1 MRAAARQT
9 RAKAPVTYEDLAAQ
23 IARRHDD
30 LSDRL
35 RKIAVFAV
43 QHPNEMALG
52 TVSVLAQRIG
62 VQPSAIV
69 RFANSIGYDGFTE
82 MQQVFRT
89 KLVGPSSPSY
99 RERIAALRRARDGED
114 SVGAPADVLAEFV
127 ADDIASLEALYGAVP
142 FERFDR
148 ALARLAEA
156 ETIYLMAQGRSF
168 PVAYYL
174 DYGLCRLDL
183 RSHLLD
189 GIGGMP
195 LQRAR
200 AATPKDVLIVVSFK
214 DYARESVELASELAG
229 RGVPV
234 IAITDNPLG
243 PFARIAEVSF
253 EIGEPRNRPF
263 RSLVAPIC
271 LAQSLVV
278 ALGHR
283 LAEPGGRN
291 GRRR

>member
-1 MRAAARQT
+1 MRAAAKQA
-9 RAKAPVTYEDLAAQ
+9 RAPGSYDDLAAH

-35 RKIAVFAV
+35 RRIAAFAV
-43 QHPNEMALG
+43 AHPNEMALG
-52 TVSVLAQRIG
+52 TVSALSQRIG

-69 RFANSIGYDGFTE
+69 RFANTLGYDGFTE

-89 KLVGPSSPSY
+89 RLVGPTLPSY
-99 RERIAALRRARDGED
+99 RERISVLRRARDGERPID
-114 SVGAPADVLAEFV
+114 KAADVLAEFV
-127 ADDIASLEALYGAVP
+127 ADDIAALETLYRAIP
-142 FERFDR
+142 FERLDD
-148 ALARLAEA
+148 AIKLLLEA
-156 ETIYLMAQGRSF
+156 ETIYLVAQGRSF

-189 GIGGMP
+189 SIGGMP
-195 LQRAR
+195 AQRTR
-200 AATPKDVLIVVSFK
+200 AIGAGDVAVIVSFK
-214 DYARESVELASELAG
+214 DYAREVVEIASELAT
-229 RGVPV
+229 RGVPLIV
-234 IAITDNPLG
+234 ITDNPLG
-243 PFARIAEVSF
+243 PFARLAKVSF
-253 EIGEPRNRPF
+253 EVGEAKNRPF

-278 ALGHR
+278 GLGHR
-283 LAEPGGRN
+283 LAERQGAKN